1 MTLDTFISGSHLV
14 EVWPGLQSLCAR
26 VVMVLSRSF
35 LTNQWEQ
42 VQSST
47 PEGLHQ
53 TFISPMLQIETL
65 TQSKCVIVLLDDL
78 TSLDFA
84 SVPKLNSLLKQNVV
98 LRLVLI

>member
-1 MTLDTFISGSHLV
+1 MARSSV
-14 EVWPGLQSLCAR
+14 PVWPGGDGALQVIPHKSVGAGAA
-26 VVMVLSRSF
+26 SA
-35 LTNQWEQ
+35 
-42 VQSST
+42 